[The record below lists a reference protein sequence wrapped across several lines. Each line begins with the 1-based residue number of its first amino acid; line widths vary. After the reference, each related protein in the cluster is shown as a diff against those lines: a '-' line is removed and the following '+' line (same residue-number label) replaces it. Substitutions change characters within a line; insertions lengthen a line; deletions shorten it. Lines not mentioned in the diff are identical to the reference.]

1 MISVAVC
8 NEAMFQLAEKNSTS
22 VFYQLWIGKGLW
34 HVKINCSS
42 DYGLSKETGGLFQG
56 IFTFDTDG

>member
-1 MISVAVC
+1 MIRVAAC
-8 NEAMFQLAEKNSTS
+8 NEAMFQLAEKKYTF

-34 HVKINCSS
+34 HVKINFYS
-42 DYGLSKETGGLFQG
+42 DCGLSKETGALFQG